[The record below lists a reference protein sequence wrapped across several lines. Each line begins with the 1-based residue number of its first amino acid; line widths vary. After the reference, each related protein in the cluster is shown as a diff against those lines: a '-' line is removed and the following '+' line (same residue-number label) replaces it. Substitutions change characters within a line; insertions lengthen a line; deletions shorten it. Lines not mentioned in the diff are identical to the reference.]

1 VRVLFFPK
9 WDGMIANKPRDPGV
23 ASASSGAERKMSLKA
38 KTVTWASACILAS
51 AALAF
56 SAIEVSAQSDAD
68 QKKYDDCVKKVKKAY
83 RVPPGLKGI
92 QDQKI
97 KSQCGAAPKQA

>member
-1 VRVLFFPK
+1 
-9 WDGMIANKPRDPGV
+9 
-23 ASASSGAERKMSLKA
+23 MSLKA

-56 SAIEVSAQSDAD
+56 SAIQVSAQSDPD

-83 RVPPGLKGI
+83 RVPPGLLGI

-97 KSQCGAAPKQA
+97 KLQCGTAPKQT